1 MSSITIT
8 RTGAEEILDSRGD
21 PTLKA
26 WVELSNGERADA
38 AVPSGASTGA
48 HEAHE
53 LRDGGSRFG
62 GKGET
67 KAVGLVT
74 TVISDALRGM
84 DVTDQE
90 AIDSRM
96 IGLDGTPDRSR
107 LGAESLLGVSLA
119 CARAGSLVEKK
130 PLYRYLRDHFSLP
143 EPRTFPKPMC
153 NILNGGRHADNG
165 ISFQEYLVLPEGA
178 TFELQIERA
187 WNVLHALKSILV
199 ERKERTTVGDE
210 GGFAPI
216 LASNEEGLH
225 LIADAIQAAQLNLGK
240 DIALGIDAAS
250 SEFYDAERGVYV
262 LKPDG
267 KEYHGDDLVKFYAT
281 LVKTYHLHTIED
293 GCAEDDHEAWKKLT
307 AALGRKVMLI
317 GDDFFVTQKE
327 RLLQGIREKA
337 ANAILIKPNQVGTLT
352 ETMDTIATARK
363 AKYACVVSHRSG
375 ETNDDF
381 IADLA
386 VAAGSPYL
394 KAGSLTREERL
405 AKYNRLLEIA
415 REVGA

>member
-1 MSSITIT
+1 MSIITIT

-26 WVELSNGERADA
+26 WVELSNGERAEA

-48 HEAHE
+48 HEARE
-53 LRDGGSRFG
+53 LRDGGPRFG
-62 GKGET
+62 GKGER

-84 DVTDQE
+84 DVTDQG
-90 AIDSRM
+90 AIDNRM
-96 IGLDGTPDRSR
+96 IGLDGTPDRSK
-107 LGAESLLGVSLA
+107 LGANSILGVSLA

-153 NILNGGRHADNG
+153 NILNGGRHADNSV
-165 ISFQEYLVLPEGA
+165 SFQEYLVLPEGA

-187 WNVLHALKSILV
+187 WSVIHTLKGMLV
-199 ERKERTTVGDE
+199 EKKERTTVGDE
-210 GGFAPI
+210 GGFAPM
-216 LASNEEGLH
+216 LASNEDGLTI
-225 LIADAIQAAQLNLGK
+225 IAEAIERAQLKLGK
-240 DIALGIDAAS
+240 DIAMGIDAAS
-250 SEFYDAERGVYV
+250 SEFYDADRKVYL
-262 LKPDG
+262 LKPEG
-267 KEYHGDDLVKFYAT
+267 KEYQGDDLVKFYAT
-281 LVKTYHLHTIED
+281 LVKKYHLHTIED
-293 GCAEDDHEAWKKLT
+293 GCAEDDFDLWKKLT
-307 AALGRKVMLI
+307 AALGKKALLI
-317 GDDFFVTQKE
+317 GDDLFVTQKE
-327 RLLQGIREKA
+327 RLLRGIRERA

-352 ETMDTIATARK
+352 ETMDTIATART
-363 AKYACVVSHRSG
+363 AKFACVVSHRSG

-386 VAAGSPYL
+386 VAVGSPYL

>member
-1 MSSITIT
+1 MTRVTIT

-26 WVELSNGERADA
+26 WVELSNGECASA
-38 AVPSGASTGA
+38 AVPAGASTGA

-53 LRDGGSRFG
+53 LRDGGTRFG

-67 KAVGLVT
+67 KAVGMVT
-74 TVISDALRGM
+74 TVISEALRGM
-84 DVTDQE
+84 EVADQE

-96 IGLDGTPDRSR
+96 IGLDGTPDRSK
-107 LGAESLLGVSLA
+107 LGSNAILGVSLA

-143 EPRTFPKPMC
+143 EPRTFPRPMC
-153 NILNGGRHADNG
+153 NVLNGGRHADNNV
-165 ISFQEYLVLPEGA
+165 SFQEYLILPEGM
-178 TFELQIERA
+178 TFAQQIERA
-187 WNVLHALKSILV
+187 WSVIHELKAMLV
-199 ERKERTTVGDE
+199 EKKERTTVGDE
-210 GGFAPI
+210 GGFAPM
-216 LASNEEGLH
+216 LASNEDGLQM
-225 LIADAIQAAQLNLGK
+225 IVDAIQHSQLALGK
-240 DIALGIDAAS
+240 DIAMGIDAAS
-250 SEFYDAERGVYV
+250 SEFYDSDRHVYL
-262 LKPDG
+262 LKPEG
-267 KEYHGDDLVKFYAT
+267 NEYQGDDLVKFYT
-281 LVKTYHLHTIED
+281 MLVKKYHLHVIED
-293 GCAEDDHEAWKKLT
+293 GCAEDDFGLWKKLT
-307 AALGRKVMLI
+307 AALGKKVMLI
-317 GDDFFVTQKE
+317 GDDLFVTQKE
-327 RLLQGIREKA
+327 RLLRGIRENA

>member
-1 MSSITIT
+1 MNRVTIT

-26 WVELSNGERADA
+26 WVELSNGERASA
-38 AVPSGASTGA
+38 AVPAGASTGV

-53 LRDGGSRFG
+53 LRDGGTRFG
-62 GKGET
+62 GKGELN
-67 KAVGLVT
+67 AVRMVET
-74 TVISDALRGM
+74 TISDALNGM

-90 AIDSRM
+90 LIDRRM
-96 IGLDGTPDRSR
+96 IDLDGSSDRSK
-107 LGAESLLGVSLA
+107 LGANALLGVSLA

-143 EPRTFPKPMC
+143 EPRVFPKPMC
-153 NILNGGRHADNG
+153 NILNGGRHADNNV
-165 ISFQEYLVLPEGA
+165 SFQEFLVLPEGT
-178 TFELQIERA
+178 TFARQIERA
-187 WNVLHALKSILV
+187 WIVIHALKKMLV

-210 GGFAPI
+210 GGFAPM
-216 LASNEEGLH
+216 LASNEEGLK
-225 LIADAIQAAQLNLGK
+225 LIAEAIESSQLKLGK
-240 DIALGIDAAS
+240 DISIGIDAAS
-250 SEFYDAERGVYV
+250 SEFYDADRGVYV
-262 LKPDG
+262 LKPEQ
-267 KEYHGDDLVKFYAT
+267 KEYRGEDLVKFYAS
-281 LVKTYHLHTIED
+281 LVKQYHLRTIED
-293 GCAEDDHEAWKKLT
+293 GCAEDDHELWKKLT
-307 AALGRKVMLI
+307 AALGKKVLLI

-327 RLLQGIREKA
+327 RLLQGVHERA

-352 ETMDTIATARK
+352 ETIDTIATARK

-386 VAAGSPYL
+386 VAVGSPYL